1 MKRVGIAD
9 LKARLSGH
17 LRAVQKG
24 ESLVVVDRG
33 TPIARLV
40 PFSETTNGLTVR
52 RALRELHL
60 VKLPPPTR
68 RKTDSLAALLEERQ
82 GNR

>member
-52 RALRELHL
+52 RALRELHR